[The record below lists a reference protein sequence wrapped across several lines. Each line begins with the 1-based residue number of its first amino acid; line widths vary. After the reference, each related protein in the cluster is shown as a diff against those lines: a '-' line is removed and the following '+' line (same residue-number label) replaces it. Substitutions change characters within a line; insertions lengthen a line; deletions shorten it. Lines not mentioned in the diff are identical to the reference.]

1 MENSCGSFVERPIDP
16 AFLKNECSLMVYRFD
31 AFELDMDRFELRRDG
46 VPVAVEPQVFA
57 LLALLVTNRERMVPK
72 GEIHERIWSGRIVS
86 DAALSSRIRSVRR
99 AIGDDGDAQRLIR
112 TVHGRGFRFVG
123 EVTDITPVV
132 TSLERPNAKP
142 VSDTV
147 AAGSDETRPLIAVLP
162 FVNLSDDAEQAH
174 FSDGIT
180 TDIIT
185 NLSKHRWLD
194 VIARSTALGRN
205 GQPAD
210 IGQLVRE
217 LGIAYVVEGSV
228 RRAGDRIRVT
238 AQLHDATTGINLWS
252 DRYDRC
258 LEDLFAVQDEI
269 TAMIA
274 ARLEPEIGLAERQ
287 KVMRAGSRDLRAWDC
302 YHLGVTQFFRFT
314 TEGNREAQ
322 RLLQQ
327 SRELDPDF
335 GEAHAWWAYAVVL
348 GMVYWDTDPTD
359 DLLDQALAATKRA
372 LDLDDQNALFYAL
385 KARVQ
390 LARGEYDSA
399 IAENEIAIKLNPT
412 LAAAHCGLADSL
424 AYEGRYEEAIEG
436 FRRAIDLSPND
447 PQRWAFL
454 TYGALALIFM
464 GDYEGAVMWADRA
477 SLIPNCQYWTAA
489 HKAVALALLDRRDD
503 ARKTVDRLL
512 EEKPKFSRM
521 FARKKLFYLKRPE
534 QIRRYLDGLEKAGVP
549 DR

>member
-1 MENSCGSFVERPIDP
+1 
-16 AFLKNECSLMVYRFD
+16 
-31 AFELDMDRFELRRDG
+31 
-46 VPVAVEPQVFA
+46 VFA

-72 GEIHERIWSGRIVS
+72 DEIHERIWSGRIVS
-86 DAALSSRIRSVRR
+86 EAALSSRIRSVRR

-112 TVHGRGFRFVG
+112 TVHGKGFRFVG
-123 EVTDITPVV
+123 EVTDITGAPTSPEQSNAKRVPAETVTAGPDKTRPVV
-132 TSLERPNAKP
+132 
-142 VSDTV
+142 
-147 AAGSDETRPLIAVLP
+147 AVLP
-162 FVNLSDDAEQAH
+162 FTNLSDDAEQEY
-174 FSDGIT
+174 FSDAIT
-180 TDIIT
+180 TDIIA

-194 VIARSTALGRN
+194 MIARNTTLAYKGK
-205 GQPAD
+205 PVD
-210 IGQLVRE
+210 IRQLARD
-217 LGIAYVVEGSV
+217 LGITYVVEGSV
-228 RRAGDRIRVT
+228 RRAGKRIRVT
-238 AQLHDATTGINLWS
+238 AELHDASTGINLWS
-252 DRYDRC
+252 DRYDRG
-258 LEDLFAVQDEI
+258 LKDVFVVQDEI

-287 KVMRAGSRDLRAWDC
+287 KALRAGSRDLRAWDC
-302 YHLGVTQFFRFT
+302 YHLGVAHFFRFT

-348 GMVYWDTDPTD
+348 GMVHWDTEPSD
-359 DLLDQALAATKRA
+359 DLLDRALAATKRA
-372 LDLDDQNALFYAL
+372 LDLDDQNAVFYAL

-390 LARGEYDSA
+390 LARGEYDRA
-399 IAENEIAIKLNPT
+399 IAENEIAIGLNPT

-436 FRRAIDLSPND
+436 FQRAIDLSPND

-464 GDYEGAVMWADRA
+464 GDHEAAIKWADRA
-477 SLIPNCQYWTAA
+477 SVIPNCQYWTTA
-489 HKAVALALLDRRDD
+489 HKAVALALLDRHDD
-503 ARKTVDRLL
+503 ARKTVEQLL
-512 EEKPKFSRM
+512 KEKPEFSRV

-534 QIRRYLDGLEKAGVP
+534 QLQLYLDGLQKAGVP